1 MDDGINM
8 SFISSLSTS
17 QKAHDAKPIETL
29 GIYDPATVSESTKQ
43 SSEASIGSST
53 GWEQKLSPPRLC
65 YESAKQLDEL
75 A

>member
-53 GWEQKLSPPRLC
+53 GWE
-65 YESAKQLDEL
+65 
-75 A
+75 